1 MEQEQTSA
9 PFEKRMGND
18 NRKQREM
25 EQAPNRAQA
34 QAKQASFGQ
43 RWNET
48 RLTKTATFWYWL
60 GSLVLILILGFNWG
74 GWMTGG
80 SATRLAT
87 TTAST
92 AVIQRLAPICVAQAQ
107 QDATQAEKLTELKAL
122 SSYQQ
127 SDFVAKQG
135 WATMPG
141 EEKPDTKV
149 AAACLKL
156 LTQVN

>member
-1 MEQEQTSA
+1 MEQEKTGFSA
-9 PFEKRMGND
+9 EKRADND
-18 NRKQREM
+18 NRKSRSTES
-25 EQAPNRAQA
+25 QASVV
-34 QAKQASFGQ
+34 QAKPVSFGQ
-43 RWNET
+43 RWGEA

-60 GSLVLILILGFNWG
+60 ASLVLILFLGFNWG

-80 SATRLAT
+80 SAAKLAT
-87 TTAST
+87 AAAND
-92 AVIQRLAPICVAQAQ
+92 AVIQRLAPICVMQFQ
-107 QDATQAEKLTELKAL
+107 QDATKAQKLTELKAL

-127 SDFVAKQG
+127 SDYVAKQG

-141 EEKPDTKV
+141 EAKPDGKV